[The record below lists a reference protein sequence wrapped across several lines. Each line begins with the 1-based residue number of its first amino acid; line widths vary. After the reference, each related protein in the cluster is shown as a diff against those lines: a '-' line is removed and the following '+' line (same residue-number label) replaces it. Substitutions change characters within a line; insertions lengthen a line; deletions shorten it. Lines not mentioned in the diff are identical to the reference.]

1 MRSDRSPSVVD
12 VVIDVLVSDSQP
24 LFLDGV
30 ARVIRQDSELRL
42 VAEAQNGSAALDAL
56 RRHRP
61 AVALVAADLS
71 GLAGE
76 RLLAAVARERL
87 PTRVVLLE
95 ADPAASTWDVLGK
108 GAAGVLSRRITPDA
122 VRAAIRCVARGGVA
136 LCHEAQDAVAG
147 EIRARRPR
155 EQPLLSRRE
164 QEILE
169 LVAEGMS
176 APDIARQLQLATTT
190 VRTHI
195 QRLYDKLD
203 ASERA
208 QLVRHAMRRKLID

>member
-95 ADPAASTWDVLGK
+95 ADPAASTWDALGK